1 MNASTTTQISRL
13 QKMSLEELREQ
24 YQEVFGKPTK
34 SRNRKQLFSQIARK
48 IQEGET
54 GTESASVPK
63 PTLTAKFEP
72 KRKRSQ
78 KGAKAGKGK
87 DQKRQPAKTGK
98 PKPIGARDP
107 RLPKVGTTITKK
119 YKGKTINVR
128 VLEQGFEY
136 QGKPFRSLSAV
147 AKHVTGSIWNGFL
160 FFGLNERVRR
170 TPDSCGESKKS

>member
-1 MNASTTTQISRL
+1 MNASATTPVPRISDQISRL

-24 YQEVFGKPTK
+24 YQEVFGKLTK

-48 IQEGET
+48 IQEGEAE
-54 GTESASVPK
+54 TESTTVPK

-72 KRKRSQ
+72 KRKRAQ
-78 KGAKAGKGK
+78 KGGKAGKSK
-87 DQKRQPAKTGK
+87 DKKKRP
-98 PKPIGARDP
+98 PKSIGARDK
-107 RLPKVGTTITKK
+107 RLPAVGTTITKK

-136 QGKPFRSLSAV
+136 QGKQFRSLSAV

-160 FFGLNERVRR
+160 FFGLIKR
-170 TPDSCGESKKS
+170 ESKKS

>member
-1 MNASTTTQISRL
+1 MNASATTRISRL

-48 IQEGET
+48 IQEGPT
-54 GTESASVPK
+54 AESGEPGIPK

-72 KRKRSQ
+72 RRKRSQ

-87 DQKRQPAKTGK
+87 DQKRLPTKASK

-119 YKGKTINVR
+119 YKSKTINVR

-136 QGKPFRSLSAV
+136 QGKTFRSLSAV
-147 AKHVTGSIWNGFL
+147 AKHVTGSIWNGYL
-160 FFGLNERVRR
+160 FFGLIKR
-170 TPDSCGESKKS
+170 ESKKS